1 MNRVIIIYV
10 TDVSVNFVRK
20 KHLLVVTRESRDR
33 ITYARVMLSGKQI
46 IHRKIHLHAKA
57 KGQAIR
63 AQGGCLGTK
72 SRLKT

>member
-1 MNRVIIIYV
+1 MNRVIKHIRYE
-10 TDVSVNFVRK
+10 RECKLREK
-20 KHLLVVTRESRDR
+20 KALTVVTRESRDR

-72 SRLKT
+72 SR

>member
-33 ITYARVMLSGKQI
+33 ITYARVMKRKVKQ
-46 IHRKIHLHAKA
+46 
-57 KGQAIR
+57 
-63 AQGGCLGTK
+63 
-72 SRLKT
+72 